1 MENTKEIKAILTAI
15 LAINKTIK
23 HEDKDISKILDYA
36 FRRLFES
43 NTNLLLLACIG
54 KRKKDI
60 MPEVTEMLKAE
71 TQYDKYFGEKNAQ

>member
-43 NTNLLLLACIG
+43 NTNLLLLDCIG

-60 MPEVTEMLKAE
+60 MPEVMEMLKAE

>member
-1 MENTKEIKAILTAI
+1 MKNTKEIKAILTAI
-15 LAINKTIK
+15 FAINKTSE

-36 FRRLFES
+36 LRRLFES
-43 NTNLLLLACIG
+43 YTNLLLLACIG

-71 TQYDKYFGEKNAQ
+71 TQYDKYFGEQNAQ

>member
-1 MENTKEIKAILTAI
+1 MKNTKEIKAILTAI
-15 LAINKTIK
+15 FAINKTSER
-23 HEDKDISKILDYA
+23 EDKDISKILDYA

-54 KRKKDI
+54 KKKEDNI
-60 MPEVTEMLKAE
+60 PEGMEMLKAE